1 MRPSKI
7 HLLSE
12 PAHISE
18 HSALLLGANAIG
30 VDTEFVRERT
40 YFPRPGLL
48 QFSDGEQVWLLD
60 PVLLEGR
67 PELESLASAIMR
79 NPAVTKILHSTGEDL
94 EVIDMVGHAE
104 PRPLFDTQR
113 AAALLGWP
121 LQHRYELLAAD
132 LLGAEF
138 PGGLGRNDWRRRP
151 LPEAWVEYAAND
163 VIALPRMR
171 EVLGEKLEQA
181 GRLEWLEEDC
191 GRILDRQG
199 NGVDPVVRIK
209 GAAGLSD
216 IELER
221 LARLARWREDQARRR
236 DLPRGFVVADPVLLE
251 LARFEKVTERE
262 LDTLATGR
270 HRLGR
275 RDRAAIIEQLDGEPE
290 DYSRPP
296 ELVALSG
303 EQRAR
308 IKEMQGRVRDIAED
322 LGVEPAVLASRRDL
336 TRMVQGM
343 PCEWLDGWR
352 GELLGDL

>member
-1 MRPSKI
+1 MLSPKT
-7 HLLSE
+7 HLLSA
-12 PAHISE
+12 PDHISE
-18 HSALLLGANAIG
+18 HSPRLLGAKTIG

-48 QFSDGEQVWLLD
+48 QFSDGDQVWLLD
-60 PVLLEGR
+60 PVLLEGQ
-67 PELESLASAIMR
+67 PELESLVAGVMR
-79 NPAVTKILHSTGEDL
+79 NPRTPKILHSTGEDL
-94 EVIDMVGHAE
+94 EIIDMVGHST

-121 LQHRYELLAAD
+121 LQIRYELLAGD

-138 PGGLGRNDWRRRP
+138 PGGLGRNDWCRRP
-151 LPEAWVEYAAND
+151 LPDAWIEYAAND

-181 GRLEWLEEDC
+181 GRLEWLIEDC
-191 GRILDRQG
+191 DRIVERQN
-199 NGVDPVVRIK
+199 NGVDPVLRIK
-209 GAAGLSD
+209 GAAALSD

-221 LARLARWREDQARRR
+221 LARLARWREVQARQR

-251 LARFEKVTERE
+251 LARLDKVTERE
-262 LDTLATGR
+262 LDQLATGR
-270 HRLGR
+270 HRLGKG
-275 RDRAAIIEQLDGEPE
+275 DRAAIIEQLDGQPT

-303 EQRAR
+303 EQRAE
-308 IKEMQGRVRDIAED
+308 IKKMQAGVRAIAED
-322 LGVEPAVLASRRDL
+322 LGVEPAVIASRRDL
-336 TRMVQGM
+336 TRKVQGV
-343 PCEWLDGWR
+343 PCEWLEGWR